1 MTVLKKYLKLFV
13 FPAMFIL
20 IFLIVKILL
29 NVFNLEFMS
38 WVYYVSVTIIL
49 VYCFIIINY
58 VLFDQ
63 RKNKKKID
71 MFDIAGANL
80 VMITVYGI
88 MMLALGLT
96 VGVSYKRE
104 NENFVHQ
111 DIIIGLWPNE
121 YVYEYINFIIRGNE
135 KIECRGETC
144 V

>member
-1 MTVLKKYLKLFV
+1 MKKYLKLFV
-13 FPAMFIL
+13 FPVMFIL

-38 WVYYVSVTIIL
+38 WVYYVSVTIIS

-58 VLFDQ
+58 ILFDQ

-71 MFDIAGANL
+71 MFDIVGANL
-80 VMITVYGI
+80 VMVTVYGI